1 MNIKSFEE
9 FKTEF
14 ETELNQIPQTHKKNF
29 IENEIKE
36 VENYIR
42 HEQTKNIHGNF
53 FKNKSLINTSNAFS
67 VFKLSISPLARKGFS
82 DSFNDYTLKGII
94 NQETE
99 CYNQAYHF
107 GKYYLWLI
115 ELKEELSKK
124 PKAKTPQLT
133 HKQKILAL
141 HYYGVDLNRYD
152 NVKTAKILSQI
163 LGVGEENTRKYLSYV
178 SAGKNDV
185 RTKQNLEKVS
195 QLFENTGV
203 IEISNKIKLDLE
215 K

>member
-9 FKTEF
+9 FKAEF
-14 ETELNQIPQTHKKNF
+14 ETELNQIPQTHKKNL

-53 FKNKSLINTSNAFS
+53 FKNNSLINTSNAFS

-82 DSFNDYTLKGII
+82 DAFNNYILRGII
-94 NQETE
+94 NEETE
-99 CYNQAYHF
+99 CYSQAFHF
-107 GKYYLWLI
+107 GKYYLWLN
-115 ELKEELSKK
+115 EFRDQLNKK
-124 PKAKTPQLT
+124 PTPKKPQLS

-141 HYYGVDLNRYD
+141 HYYGVNLNKYD
-152 NVKTAKILSQI
+152 NVKTAKLLSQI

-178 SAGKNDV
+178 AAGKNDV
-185 RTKQNLEKVS
+185 RTKQNLEKVA
-195 QLFENTGV
+195 QLFENIDDTEV
-203 IEISNKIKLDLE
+203 SNKIKSDLD